1 MGGPSYAETTTRHKE
16 SGLKPARIIRSEVD
30 VRDLRHDRYI
40 AASGP
45 KKSTR
50 VSEKLVMYARHVVT

>member
-1 MGGPSYAETTTRHKE
+1 MFVILDT
-16 SGLKPARIIRSEVD
+16 I
-30 VRDLRHDRYI
+30 DRYI